1 MTMKFKRVFAM
12 IIACALLLAA
22 VVFVFP
28 REQRQRNTSPDND
41 DAVGC
46 IQVYDPVCGVDGK
59 TYPNAC
65 VAVQENNVAVAHS
78 GECLEASALK
88 DFERKYLLWLLRRRE
103 EAGLP
108 AVSIKHYYTLMK
120 WCLDCYDIYYSW
132 DDEDVL
138 GRIIVESGE
147 IQSALDSL
155 GYDYLEMKQGQ
166 PVEFPDLTEL
176 MNS

>member
-1 MTMKFKRVFAM
+1 
-12 IIACALLLAA
+12 
-22 VVFVFP
+22 
-28 REQRQRNTSPDND
+28 
-41 DAVGC
+41 
-46 IQVYDPVCGVDGK
+46 
-59 TYPNAC
+59 
-65 VAVQENNVAVAHS
+65 
-78 GECLEASALK
+78 
-88 DFERKYLLWLLRRRE
+88 
-103 EAGLP
+103 
-108 AVSIKHYYTLMK
+108 MK